1 MSDIA
6 EKIDNLINETVGDYQ
21 PTVKGD
27 TGEELLIELHQG
39 IVEIIVS
46 DLEDILVKQIK
57 LVGGANTVT
66 NVVADKLAEVRGD
79 K

>member
-1 MSDIA
+1 MSDIT

-39 IVEIIVS
+39 IVAIIIS
-46 DLEDILVKQIK
+46 DLEDILVKQVK
-57 LVGGANTVT
+57 LVGGANAITT
-66 NVVADKLAEVRGD
+66 VVADKLAKVRGE
-79 K
+79 